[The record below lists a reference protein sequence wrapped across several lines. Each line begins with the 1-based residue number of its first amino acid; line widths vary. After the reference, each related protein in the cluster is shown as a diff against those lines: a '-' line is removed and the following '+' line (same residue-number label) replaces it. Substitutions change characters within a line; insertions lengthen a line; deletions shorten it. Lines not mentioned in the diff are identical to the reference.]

1 MQYLDEK
8 QCLGGILPISM
19 ATVSYEIQV
28 EAQHL
33 VWISLLGQWDIGH
46 HLLSTVARGHLR
58 RKDDTARERNVRE
71 GSQVMRAPE

>member
-19 ATVSYEIQV
+19 ATISCEIQV
-28 EAQHL
+28 ESQHL
-33 VWISLLGQWDIGH
+33 VWISLLGPWDIGH
-46 HLLSTVARGHLR
+46 HLLSTVAQGFLR

-71 GSQVMRAPE
+71 GSQVIRAPK